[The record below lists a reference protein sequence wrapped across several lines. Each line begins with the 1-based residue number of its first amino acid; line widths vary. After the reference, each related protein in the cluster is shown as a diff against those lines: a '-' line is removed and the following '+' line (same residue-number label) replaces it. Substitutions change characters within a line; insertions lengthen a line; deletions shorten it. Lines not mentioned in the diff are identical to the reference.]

1 VLNNRRNSEICGP
14 RSKRAFSARR
24 GAVAVEFA
32 LTASLLFLIL
42 FASVEFMRVNT
53 IVNTTENAAYEGA
66 RAGVVPG
73 ATSTQVETAATSLL
87 SAIGIRNATVTV
99 QPTTISATSPDVTV
113 TIGVPLD
120 SNSLIAPR
128 FFLGDTLTKSCKLS
142 REVPN
147 AQ

>member
-1 VLNNRRNSEICGP
+1 VLNNRRKNETRGAGSRRP
-14 RSKRAFSARR
+14 FSRR

-53 IVNTTENAAYEGA
+53 IVNTAENAAYEGA

-73 ATSTQVETAATSLL
+73 ATSSQVQTAANAML
-87 SAIGIRNATVTV
+87 SAIGVRNATVSV
-99 QPTTISATSPDVTV
+99 QPATIVQTTPDVTV

-128 FFLGDTLTKSCKLS
+128 FFLGDTLTKTCTLS
-142 REVPN
+142 REVLTAP
-147 AQ
+147 

>member
-1 VLNNRRNSEICGP
+1 VRSNRHQSDI
-14 RSKRAFSARR
+14 RSARWRRSARR

-73 ATSTQVETAATSLL
+73 ATSTQVQTAATSML
-87 SAIGIRNATVTV
+87 SAIGVRNATITV
-99 QPTTISATSPDVTV
+99 QPATISEDSPDITV

-128 FFLGDTLTKSCKLS
+128 FFLGDTLTKTCTLS
-142 REVPN
+142 REVLN